1 MRPFRNSGFGTSLKP
16 ILIVFAVMC
25 LFCLSACQTQTAP
38 EPAEQE
44 VVIPLLTGAEV
55 LARDDFAMLSGK
67 SVGLVVNHTA
77 RVDSMHLGDL
87 VQQSSNVTLA
97 AFFGP
102 EHGIRGDADAGE
114 EISDGLDVQTGV
126 PVYSL
131 YGQQKKPTQAS
142 LEGIDALL
150 FDIQDIGAR
159 FYTYISTMG
168 YAMQGA
174 AEAGIPFY
182 VLDRPNPLGDYT
194 SGFVLDPAYE
204 SFVGLYPIPVAHG
217 LTVGELAQ
225 MIQGEAMLPGLENLD
240 LRIVEME
247 GWDRSDKWPALSR
260 AWRPTSPNIPDFETA
275 VIYVGTCF
283 FEAVAA
289 SEGRGTRTPFKQVG
303 ASWIDETA
311 LVDSLNN
318 FALPGVSFSG
328 KVFTPESI
336 AGMSSNPRFKG
347 EAQRGVFI
355 EVTDVQSFDP
365 VRTGVHLLYAFY
377 QQAPES
383 EKQAFINERWMGL
396 LAGTDRFQEQLASN
410 MLPDEIIHSWAEE
423 LESFRLRRAP
433 YLIYE

>member
-1 MRPFRNSGFGTSLKP
+1 
-16 ILIVFAVMC
+16 MC
-25 LFCLSACQTQTAP
+25 LFLLPACETQTAS
-38 EPAEQE
+38 EPIEQE
-44 VVIPLLTGAEV
+44 VVVPLLTGAEV
-55 LARDDFAMLSGK
+55 LARDDFQRLSGM

-114 EISDGLDVQTGV
+114 EITDGLDVQTGV

-142 LEGIDALL
+142 LEGIDALV
-150 FDIQDIGAR
+150 FDIQDVGAR

-194 SGFVLDPAYE
+194 SGFVLDPSYE

-217 LTVGELAQ
+217 LTVGELAK

-240 LRIVEME
+240 LRVVEME
-247 GWDRSDKWPALSR
+247 GWNRSDKWPALSR
-260 AWRPTSPNIPDFETA
+260 SWRPTSPNIPDFETA
-275 VIYVGTCF
+275 LIYLGTCF
-283 FEAVAA
+283 FEAVSA
-289 SEGRGTRTPFKQVG
+289 SEGRGTRMPFKQIG
-303 ASWIDETA
+303 ASWVDETA

-328 KVFTPESI
+328 KSFTPESI

-347 EAQRGVFI
+347 EAQQGVFI
-355 EVTDVQSFDP
+355 EVTDVDAFDP
-365 VRTGVHLLYAFY
+365 VRTGIHLLYAFY
-377 QQAPES
+377 QQAPEA
-383 EKQAFINERWMGL
+383 EKPAFINGRWMGL
-396 LAGTDRFQEQLASN
+396 LAGTDRLEAQLVANLKPGDIIQSWDEELAS
-410 MLPDEIIHSWAEE
+410 
-423 LESFRLRRAP
+423 FRARRTP